1 MTRRPPRS
9 TRTDTLLPYTTLFR
23 SPRHVIR
30 QVAVAAK
37 RRLAVQR
44 RRILRKI
51 DDNRGIDR
59 IARAEC
65 AGHRR
70 QDAMMRP
77 IAHQVHQPNRARLL
91 PAERK
96 ARMEVEDTDR
106 PGRPGRIGT
115 HACGSS
121 AAHASIAAG
130 SEEHTSELQ

>member
-1 MTRRPPRS
+1 MWFFFFKQKTAYEMRIS
-9 TRTDTLLPYTTLFR
+9 DWSSDVCSSDL
-23 SPRHVIR
+23 
-30 QVAVAAK
+30 VAVAAK

-121 AAHASIAAG
+121 AAHASIAARA
-130 SEEHTSELQ
+130 SASSIVRS